1 MAAEEGGEA
10 MGIRHVNPE
19 TVAPPTGYTHV
30 VVAEGRKMIFLAG
43 QVPHAVDGTLVGS
56 GDVVAQARQ
65 CFQNLRAGLEA
76 VGASPSDL
84 VKITVFVVDY
94 DPSQRDG
101 IIAARDEVLAFDV
114 PPASTFVGIQRLV
127 RDEWLIEVE
136 AVAVTA

>member
-1 MAAEEGGEA
+1 

-30 VVAEGRKMIFLAG
+30 VVAEGRRMIFLAG
-43 QVPHAVDGTLVGS
+43 QVPHAVDGSLVGS

-65 CFQNLRAGLEA
+65 CFQNIRAGLEA

-94 DPSQRDG
+94 DPSKRDG
-101 IIAARDEVLAFDV
+101 IIAARDEVLAFEV

>member
-1 MAAEEGGEA
+1 MAAEEGEGA

-65 CFQNLRAGLEA
+65 CFQNIRAGLEA

-84 VKITVFVVDY
+84 VKMTVFVVDY

-101 IIAARDEVLAFDV
+101 IIAARDEVLAFDL

>member
-1 MAAEEGGEA
+1 

-30 VVAEGRKMIFLAG
+30 VVAEGGRMIFLAG
-43 QVPHAVDGTLVGS
+43 QVPHAPDGVLVGP
-56 GDVVAQARQ
+56 GDVVVQARQ
-65 CFQNLRAGLEA
+65 CFRNIRAGLEA
-76 VGASPSDL
+76 VGASASDL
-84 VKITVFVVDY
+84 VKMTIFVVDY

-101 IIAARDEVLAFDV
+101 IIEARDEILAFEV

-136 AVAVTA
+136 AVAVMA

>member
-1 MAAEEGGEA
+1 
-10 MGIRHVNPE
+10 
-19 TVAPPTGYTHV
+19 
-30 VVAEGRKMIFLAG
+30 MIFLAG

-65 CFQNLRAGLEA
+65 CFQNIRAGLEA

-84 VKITVFVVDY
+84 VKMTVFVVDY

-101 IIAARDEVLAFDV
+101 IIAARDEVLAFDL

>member
-1 MAAEEGGEA
+1 

-30 VVAEGRKMIFLAG
+30 VVAEGRRMIFLAG
-43 QVPHAVDGTLVGS
+43 QVPHAGDGTLVGS

-65 CFQNLRAGLEA
+65 CFQNIRAGLEA

-94 DPSQRDG
+94 DSSQRDG

>member
-1 MAAEEGGEA
+1 MAAEEGGGA

-30 VVAEGRKMIFLAG
+30 VVAEGRRMIFLAG

-65 CFQNLRAGLEA
+65 CFQNIRAGLEA

-94 DPSQRDG
+94 DSSQRDG

>member
-1 MAAEEGGEA
+1 

-30 VVAEGRKMIFLAG
+30 VVAEGGKLIFLAG
-43 QVPHAVDGTLVGS
+43 QVPHAPDGTLVGP

-65 CFQNLRAGLEA
+65 CFRNILAGLEA

-84 VKITVFVVDY
+84 VKITIFVVDY
-94 DPSQRDG
+94 EPSQRDG

-114 PPASTFVGIQRLV
+114 PPASTFVGIERLV

-136 AVAVTA
+136 AVAVGA